1 MTKGAISSAF
11 FIPLLACSHPDP
23 HPAEW
28 RLDSGLRIAN
38 TDASPTVVLAMD
50 PAEVFTC
57 SAMLM
62 DWLEWRRAH
71 PERFR
76 LVFTRPPTQAEV
88 RRLRAVRLPLAG
100 TLAAGPGR
108 GTPMELVF
116 HGGRV
121 IYADSGVTSTS
132 GSALLT
138 RLRKHSL
145 EDVVLE
151 PSALPSP

>member
-1 MTKGAISSAF
+1 MTKGAIASAF

-23 HPAEW
+23 PPAKW
-28 RLDSGLRIAN
+28 RLDAGLRIARA
-38 TDASPTVVLAMD
+38 DASPTVVLAMD

-71 PERFR
+71 PRRFR

-88 RRLRAVRLPLAG
+88 RRLRAVQLPLAG
-100 TLAAGPGR
+100 TLAAGPRR
-108 GTPMELVF
+108 GTPMEVVF

-121 IYADSGVTSTS
+121 VYADSGVTSAG
-132 GSALLT
+132 GSALLA
-138 RLRKHSL
+138 RLRRHSL

-151 PSALPSP
+151 RSASPSH